1 MWRKRKAASPAIS
14 DPADNFRKR
23 RWKVVYVISSSDD
36 ENDENDDSTSSLDED
51 EWYINCILDET
62 ESQYLIDWEGPWS
75 PTWSSNRGTYGQE
88 PKANAN
94 EAAIKA
100 WEEKK
105 KETNNSLSRNYPD
118 NPSPVCLADSHCESR
133 SSLSPGPTIAE
144 GRIEPPRSHDRSPS
158 PLFVPLDEGP
168 HLEENT
174 NEALA
179 QPDQALTFSQES
191 KGSRPSAT
199 KENKHR
205 PPLSVTTP
213 NHSGCVFE
221 YITRSSIPSRYRLPG
236 EITEP
241 NSPVGSKVALSGINA
256 TQTSSQ
262 ALLGIRNRPVDEVAE
277 TPPSVAIIPESQR
290 TRVISGTKRSGSQT
304 PNIEISQESNSTS
317 LGSRF
322 LPGSSSLLEDITV
335 RHVSSVPETVL
346 SHQSQNAGQ
355 SPEQSLNPRPIPS
368 KRKALASV
376 AVETVAM
383 DAGKGGRETPSL
395 AETMEKYSQYEGSTP
410 LEKIRNAHAQ
420 IRAKTNP
427 GTPLNA
433 DASVTPSSAGDI
445 EPSPSLFIPEVTAPL
460 SVRVDREDA
469 PHTAHAEGEL
479 SAPDS
484 LVQPTEM
491 DPPQQPILQTIH
503 PSALTV
509 SHQEQAI
516 PGSVQLGPSE
526 FAVPLPM
533 DSRVKD
539 DYERILKDE
548 AQSIDEFLKTFALQA
563 ETSRIEQERLIPRM
577 NSLLER
583 LSNTSTHPDLNI
595 TEHIKDS
602 DSDLAKEAAWAEYS
616 SAKFLLLGYL
626 INNASSH
633 DLHLVI
639 MVHGAKTLK
648 ILERFLMGKGLSY
661 TRPRHEMGIGTNL
674 EVSMVKE
681 SLSFGIQST
690 IDDGIMET
698 YKPPAAI
705 VALDSSFNA
714 TSPSVEH
721 MRTTYARHGN
731 LLPVIRLLVSNSSEH
746 VQLCFA
752 NYPEP
757 HRLRLVVQYT
767 SRLRDVV
774 GDLQDDA
781 LGVYEDSEE
790 ILSSLLSDN
799 LNAHWSL
806 PSIEPLHIVSS
817 DELTAALSPYQNQPE
832 TALLPI
838 PQVSKR
844 LFQVEDTT
852 EQTSKR
858 PRMEESQDASQ
869 FTEASKESI
878 KFPSQTLDNDLRAL
892 EAHLLKLK
900 TSHAA
905 ELDKL
910 QKALAD
916 AQSRLQEREGILS
929 LLQHRYESR
938 TKELHKVRQERDRLV
953 EAKLSSEQR
962 LEKQKEDNI
971 KLKDERTQLRHELEK
986 AREALKAGGGSMAEL
1001 ERAQEEIRRLT
1012 KANASLERKAEYEAK
1027 QAEYTREQYQT
1038 ASNVAAQSGNEI
1050 LQLKEENESLKR
1062 KVAGDASRLRELN
1075 IQSDEQRHLARV
1087 KELEAMLASREDLL
1101 RRKEDELREFRKNRP
1116 STRSTSTQP
1125 RSPKWTAANSRPT
1138 SPGINNHNGSGY
1150 SGRGSGLRF
1159 SSEVPL

>member
-1 MWRKRKAASPAIS
+1 MMWRKRKAASPAS
-14 DPADNFRKR
+14 PDPAESSRKKK
-23 RWKVVYVISSSDD
+23 WKEVYVVSSSDD
-36 ENDENDDSTSSLDED
+36 ENDDSRSSLDED

-62 ESQYLIDWEGPWS
+62 ESQYLIDWEGRWS
-75 PTWSSNRGTYGQE
+75 PTWE
-88 PKANAN
+88 PKENAN
-94 EAAIKA
+94 EAAIRV

-105 KETNNSLSRNYPD
+105 KRTNNSLSRNHRA
-118 NPSPVCLADSHCESR
+118 NPSPIHLTDSHVESR
-133 SSLSPGPTIAE
+133 SAESPGLIFTE
-144 GRIEPPRSHDRSPS
+144 SRIEPSRSDDRSPS
-158 PLFVPLDEGP
+158 PLFVPIDEGP

-174 NEALA
+174 GSIEVPT
-179 QPDQALTFSQES
+179 QPDQAPSLSQEL
-191 KGSRPSAT
+191 KGPRPGAA
-199 KENKHR
+199 KEITHR
-205 PPLSVTTP
+205 PPLSITTP
-213 NHSGCVFE
+213 NHSGLVFE

-241 NSPVGSKVALSGINA
+241 NSPVESKVAPSVIRA
-256 TQTSSQ
+256 TQTPSQ
-262 ALLGIRNRPVDEVAE
+262 TRAGNRNRRADQIAE
-277 TPPSVAIIPESQR
+277 TPPSPTNIPRSKG
-290 TRVISGTKRSGSQT
+290 TRVTSAGSQT
-304 PNIEISQESNSTS
+304 SIIAVTQKSNSSS
-317 LGSRF
+317 LGSQV
-322 LPGSSSLLEDITV
+322 LSGISESLAGNIAV
-335 RHVSSVPETVL
+335 RVVSSVPETVF
-346 SHQSQNAGQ
+346 SHQSQNTGQ
-355 SPEQSLNPRPIPS
+355 SPEQSVNLRPIPS
-368 KRKALASV
+368 KRKASASV
-376 AVETVAM
+376 VIEAVAM
-383 DAGKGGRETPSL
+383 DVGSGDRDTPSL
-395 AETMEKYSQYEGSTP
+395 AETMEKYSQFEGSTP

-445 EPSPSLFIPEVTAPL
+445 EPSPSVFIPEITAPL

-469 PHTAHAEGEL
+469 AHVTHAEGEL
-479 SAPDS
+479 SAPGS
-484 LVQPTEM
+484 LVRPTEM
-491 DPPQQPILQTIH
+491 GPPQPILETIQ

-583 LSNTSTHPDLNI
+583 LSNASTHPDLNI

-626 INNASSH
+626 INNASSR
-633 DLHLVI
+633 DLHLVV

-648 ILERFLMGKGLSY
+648 ILERFLLGKGLSY

-705 VALDSSFNA
+705 IALDSSFNA
-714 TSPSVEH
+714 KSPSVEH

-757 HRLRLVVQYT
+757 QRLRLVVQYT

-790 ILSSLLSDN
+790 IISSLLSDSF
-799 LNAHWSL
+799 NAHWHL

-817 DELTAALSPYQNQPE
+817 DELNFAPSTYQNHPE
-832 TALLPI
+832 TAMLPTPQI
-838 PQVSKR
+838 PKR

-852 EQTSKR
+852 EQTPKR
-858 PRMEESQDASQ
+858 PRMEESQEVSQ

-878 KFPSQTLDNDLRAL
+878 NFPSQTLDNDLRAL
-892 EAHLLKLK
+892 ESHLLQLK

-929 LLQHRYESR
+929 LLQHRYETR
-938 TKELHKVRQERDRLV
+938 TNELHKVRQERDRLAETKV
-953 EAKLSSEQR
+953 LSEQR
-962 LEKQKEDNI
+962 LEKQKEDII
-971 KLKDERTQLRHELEK
+971 KLKDERTQLRHDLEK

-1012 KANASLERKAEYEAK
+1012 KDNASLERKAEYEAK

-1050 LQLKEENESLKR
+1050 LLLKEENESLKR
-1062 KVAGDASRLRELN
+1062 KVAEDASRLRELN

-1159 SSEVPL
+1159 SSEMSL

>member
-1 MWRKRKAASPAIS
+1 
-14 DPADNFRKR
+14 
-23 RWKVVYVISSSDD
+23 
-36 ENDENDDSTSSLDED
+36 
-51 EWYINCILDET
+51 
-62 ESQYLIDWEGPWS
+62 
-75 PTWSSNRGTYGQE
+75 
-88 PKANAN
+88 
-94 EAAIKA
+94 
-100 WEEKK
+100 
-105 KETNNSLSRNYPD
+105 
-118 NPSPVCLADSHCESR
+118 
-133 SSLSPGPTIAE
+133 
-144 GRIEPPRSHDRSPS
+144 
-158 PLFVPLDEGP
+158 
-168 HLEENT
+168 
-174 NEALA
+174 
-179 QPDQALTFSQES
+179 
-191 KGSRPSAT
+191 
-199 KENKHR
+199 
-205 PPLSVTTP
+205 
-213 NHSGCVFE
+213 
-221 YITRSSIPSRYRLPG
+221 
-236 EITEP
+236 
-241 NSPVGSKVALSGINA
+241 
-256 TQTSSQ
+256 
-262 ALLGIRNRPVDEVAE
+262 
-277 TPPSVAIIPESQR
+277 
-290 TRVISGTKRSGSQT
+290 
-304 PNIEISQESNSTS
+304 
-317 LGSRF
+317 
-322 LPGSSSLLEDITV
+322 
-335 RHVSSVPETVL
+335 
-346 SHQSQNAGQ
+346 
-355 SPEQSLNPRPIPS
+355 
-368 KRKALASV
+368 
-376 AVETVAM
+376 
-383 DAGKGGRETPSL
+383 
-395 AETMEKYSQYEGSTP
+395 MEKYSQYEGSTP

-445 EPSPSLFIPEVTAPL
+445 EPSPSLLIPEVTAPL

-469 PHTAHAEGEL
+469 PHAAHAEGEL
-479 SAPDS
+479 SAPGS
-484 LVQPTEM
+484 LVRPTEM
-491 DPPQQPILQTIH
+491 GPPQQPILQTIQ

-516 PGSVQLGPSE
+516 PGSVPLGPSE

-548 AQSIDEFLKTFALQA
+548 AQSINEFLKTFALQA
-563 ETSRIEQERLIPRM
+563 EMSRIEQERLIPRM

-583 LSNTSTHPDLNI
+583 LSNASTHPDLNI

-602 DSDLAKEAAWAEYS
+602 DPDLAKEAAWAEYS

-626 INNASSH
+626 INNASSR

-705 VALDSSFNA
+705 IALDSSFNA
-714 TSPSVEH
+714 KSPSVEH
-721 MRTTYARHGN
+721 MRTTYARNGN

-757 HRLRLVVQYT
+757 QRLRVVVEYT
-767 SRLRDVV
+767 SRLRDVI

-790 ILSSLLSDN
+790 IISSLLSDN
-799 LNAHWSL
+799 FNAHWSL

-817 DELTAALSPYQNQPE
+817 DELNSTLSPYQDQPE
-832 TALLPI
+832 TALLPTPQI
-838 PQVSKR
+838 PKR
-844 LFQVEDTT
+844 LFQVEDTN
-852 EQTSKR
+852 EQTPKR
-858 PRMEESQDASQ
+858 PRMEESQEASQ
-869 FTEASKESI
+869 FTEASKESV

-892 EAHLLKLK
+892 EAHLLQLK

-938 TKELHKVRQERDRLV
+938 TKELHKVRQERDRLAETKV
-953 EAKLSSEQR
+953 LSEQR
-962 LEKQKEDNI
+962 LEKQKEDII

-1012 KANASLERKAEYEAK
+1012 KDNASLERKAEYEAK

-1075 IQSDEQRHLARV
+1075 LQSDEQRHLARV

>member
-1 MWRKRKAASPAIS
+1 MMWRKRKAASPAIS

-23 RWKVVYVISSSDD
+23 RWKVVYVTSSSDD

-75 PTWSSNRGTYGQE
+75 PTWVSWAKNFLSSTT
-88 PKANAN
+88 
-94 EAAIKA
+94 
-100 WEEKK
+100 W
-105 KETNNSLSRNYPD
+105 
-118 NPSPVCLADSHCESR
+118 H
-133 SSLSPGPTIAE
+133 
-144 GRIEPPRSHDRSPS
+144 
-158 PLFVPLDEGP
+158 
-168 HLEENT
+168 
-174 NEALA
+174 
-179 QPDQALTFSQES
+179 S
-191 KGSRPSAT
+191 K
-199 KENKHR
+199 
-205 PPLSVTTP
+205 
-213 NHSGCVFE
+213 
-221 YITRSSIPSRYRLPG
+221 
-236 EITEP
+236 
-241 NSPVGSKVALSGINA
+241 
-256 TQTSSQ
+256 QTSGRGSGDATLRGNYSRKPAYTRHLWYKEVGFADTKYRNQ
-262 ALLGIRNRPVDEVAE
+262 SRIQLHQPRLSLLTRYFLASRLLISHLLLFDPRLTTLGI
-277 TPPSVAIIPESQR
+277 S
-290 TRVISGTKRSGSQT
+290 
-304 PNIEISQESNSTS
+304 
-317 LGSRF
+317 
-322 LPGSSSLLEDITV
+322 GSSSLLEDITV

-491 DPPQQPILQTIH
+491 GPPQQPILQTIH

-844 LFQVEDTT
+844 LFVEDTT

>member
-1 MWRKRKAASPAIS
+1 MWRKRKAASPAS
-14 DPADNFRKR
+14 PEPAENSRKKK
-23 RWKVVYVISSSDD
+23 WKEVYVISSSDD
-36 ENDENDDSTSSLDED
+36 ENDDSSSSLDED

-75 PTWSSNRGTYGQE
+75 PTWE
-88 PKANAN
+88 PKENAS
-94 EAAIKA
+94 EAAIKV

-105 KETNNSLSRNYPD
+105 RTKNSLSRSRPANS
-118 NPSPVCLADSHCESR
+118 SPIHLTDPHSESR
-133 SSLSPGPTIAE
+133 SAGCPGLVFAE
-144 GRIEPPRSHDRSPS
+144 SRIKPPRSDDRSPS
-158 PLFVPLDEGP
+158 PLFVPIDEGR

-174 NEALA
+174 RSIEAPT
-179 QPDQALTFSQES
+179 QPDQSPSLSQGL
-191 KGSRPSAT
+191 KGPRPGAT
-199 KENKHR
+199 KEINFR
-205 PPLSVTTP
+205 PPLLVTTP
-213 NHSGCVFE
+213 THSGIVFE

-236 EITEP
+236 ETTEP
-241 NSPVGSKVALSGINA
+241 NSPVKSKVASSVIRA
-256 TQTSSQ
+256 TQTPSQ
-262 ALLGIRNRPVDEVAE
+262 TLAGNRNRPVDEIAE
-277 TPPSVAIIPESQR
+277 TPPSPTNISKSQG
-290 TRVISGTKRSGSQT
+290 TRVTSAGSQT
-304 PNIEISQESNSTS
+304 SIIAVSQKSNSSS
-317 LGSRF
+317 LGSQISSGIS
-322 LPGSSSLLEDITV
+322 GSSGLAGNIAA
-335 RHVSSVPETVL
+335 RPVSSVPETVF
-346 SHQSQNAGQ
+346 SHQSQNTGQ
-355 SPEQSLNPRPIPS
+355 SPEHSIDFRPIPS
-368 KRKALASV
+368 KRKVSASV
-376 AVETVAM
+376 AIEAVAM
-383 DAGKGGRETPSL
+383 DVGTGDRETPSL
-395 AETMEKYSQYEGSTP
+395 AETMEKYSQFEGSTP

-445 EPSPSLFIPEVTAPL
+445 EPSPSVLIPEITAPL

-469 PHTAHAEGEL
+469 AHVTHAEGEL
-479 SAPDS
+479 SAPGS
-484 LVQPTEM
+484 LVRPTEM
-491 DPPQQPILQTIH
+491 GPPQQPILQTIQ

-563 ETSRIEQERLIPRM
+563 ETSTIEQERLIPRM
-577 NSLLER
+577 YSLLER
-583 LSNTSTHPDLNI
+583 LSNASTHPDLNI

-626 INNASSH
+626 INNASSR
-633 DLHLVI
+633 DLHLVV

-648 ILERFLMGKGLSY
+648 ILERFLKGKGLSY

-705 VALDSSFNA
+705 IALDSSFSA
-714 TSPSVEH
+714 KSPSVEH

-731 LLPVIRLLVSNSSEH
+731 LLPVIRLLVSNSNEH
-746 VQLCFA
+746 IQLCFA

-757 HRLRLVVQYT
+757 QRLRLVVQYA

-781 LGVYEDSEE
+781 LGVHEDSEE
-790 ILSSLLSDN
+790 IISSLLSDN
-799 LNAHWSL
+799 FNAHWSL

-817 DELTAALSPYQNQPE
+817 DELNSALSTYQSHPE
-832 TALLPI
+832 TAMLPTPQI
-838 PQVSKR
+838 PKR

-852 EQTSKR
+852 EQTPKR
-858 PRMEESQDASQ
+858 PRIEESQEASQ
-869 FTEASKESI
+869 FTEASKESTN
-878 KFPSQTLDNDLRAL
+878 FPSQTLDNDLRAL
-892 EAHLLKLK
+892 ESHLLQLK

-905 ELDKL
+905 ELNKL

-938 TKELHKVRQERDRLV
+938 TNELHKVRQERDRLAETKV
-953 EAKLSSEQR
+953 LSEQR
-962 LEKQKEDNI
+962 LEKQKEDII
-971 KLKDERTQLRHELEK
+971 KLKDERTQLRHDLEK

-1012 KANASLERKAEYEAK
+1012 KDNASLERKAEYEAK

-1050 LQLKEENESLKR
+1050 LLLKEENESLKR
-1062 KVAGDASRLRELN
+1062 RVAGDASRLRELN
-1075 IQSDEQRHLARV
+1075 IQNDEQRHLARV

-1159 SSEVPL
+1159 SSEMPL

>member
-1 MWRKRKAASPAIS
+1 MWRKRKASSPAS
-14 DPADNFRKR
+14 SNPAENARKK
-23 RWKVVYVISSSDD
+23 RWTEAFVISSSDD
-36 ENDENDDSTSSLDED
+36 ENDHDDGSSLDED

-75 PTWSSNRGTYGQE
+75 PTWVSWAKRLSGNTGPLDTKWYSSNRGTYGQE
-88 PKANAN
+88 PKENAN
-94 EAAIKA
+94 EAAIQV

-105 KETNNSLSRNYPD
+105 KATNRSLSRSRPANL
-118 NPSPVCLADSHCESR
+118 SPVHLTDSHSENR
-133 SSLSPGPTIAE
+133 SPESPGPIFAE
-144 GRIEPPRSHDRSPS
+144 SRIEPSRSDDRSQS
-158 PLFVPLDEGP
+158 PLFVPIDESLGSP

-174 NEALA
+174 RSSEVHTVL
-179 QPDQALTFSQES
+179 DQAPSFSQEL
-191 KGSRPSAT
+191 
-199 KENKHR
+199 N
-205 PPLSVTTP
+205 
-213 NHSGCVFE
+213 GC
-221 YITRSSIPSRYRLPG
+221 P
-236 EITEP
+236 
-241 NSPVGSKVALSGINA
+241 
-256 TQTSSQ
+256 
-262 ALLGIRNRPVDEVAE
+262 
-277 TPPSVAIIPESQR
+277 
-290 TRVISGTKRSGSQT
+290 
-304 PNIEISQESNSTS
+304 
-317 LGSRF
+317 
-322 LPGSSSLLEDITV
+322 
-335 RHVSSVPETVL
+335 PETVF
-346 SHQSQNAGQ
+346 SHQSQNTGQ
-355 SPEQSLNPRPIPS
+355 SLEQSLNPKPIHLE
-368 KRKALASV
+368 RKTWASE
-376 AVETVAM
+376 AIEAVAM
-383 DAGKGGRETPSL
+383 DDPTRDRETPSL
-395 AETMEKYSQYEGSTP
+395 AETMEKYSQFEGSTP

-420 IRAKTNP
+420 IRARTNP

-445 EPSPSLFIPEVTAPL
+445 EPSPSLLVPEITAPL
-460 SVRVDREDA
+460 SVRVDREGA
-469 PHTAHAEGEL
+469 PHVTHAEGEL
-479 SAPDS
+479 DAPGS
-484 LVQPTEM
+484 IVRPTEM
-491 DPPQQPILQTIH
+491 GPPQQPILQTIQ

-509 SHQEQAI
+509 SHQEQAM
-516 PGSVQLGPSE
+516 PGSVHLGPSE

-539 DYERILKDE
+539 DYERILKGD
-548 AQSIDEFLKTFALQA
+548 AQSIDEYLKTFALQA

-577 NSLLER
+577 NSLLEH
-583 LSNTSTHPDLNI
+583 LSNASTHPDLNI

-626 INNASSH
+626 INNASSR

-648 ILERFLMGKGLSY
+648 IVERFLMGKGLSY

-674 EVSMVKE
+674 EVSMVKG

-690 IDDGIMET
+690 SDDGIMET

-705 VALDSSFNA
+705 IALDRSFNPK
-714 TSPSVEH
+714 SPSVEH

-731 LLPVIRLLVSNSSEH
+731 LLPVIRLIVSNSSEH

-757 HRLRLVVQYT
+757 QRLRLVVQYT

-781 LGVYEDSEE
+781 LGVHEDSEE
-790 ILSSLLSDN
+790 IMSCLLSDN
-799 LNAHWSL
+799 FNTHWSL
-806 PSIEPLHIVSS
+806 PPIEPLHIVSS
-817 DELTAALSPYQNQPE
+817 EELNSALSTYQIQPE
-832 TALLPI
+832 SALFPT
-838 PQVSKR
+838 PQIQKR
-844 LFQVEDTT
+844 LFQVDDTT
-852 EQTSKR
+852 EQTPKR
-858 PRMEESQDASQ
+858 PRMDESQEASQ
-869 FTEASKESI
+869 FTEASKEST
-878 KFPSQTLDNDLRAL
+878 KFPSQTLDTDLRTL
-892 EAHLLKLK
+892 ESHLVQLK
-900 TSHAA
+900 TSHAT
-905 ELDKL
+905 ELEKL

-916 AQSRLQEREGILS
+916 AQSRLQEREGVLS

-938 TKELHKVRQERDRLV
+938 TQELHKVRQERDRLAESKV
-953 EAKLSSEQR
+953 LSEQR
-962 LEKQKEDNI
+962 LEKQKEDII

-986 AREALKAGGGSMAEL
+986 ARETLKAGGGSMAEL
-1001 ERAQEEIRRLT
+1001 EKAQEEIRRLA
-1012 KANASLERKAEYEAK
+1012 KDNASLGRKAEYEAK

-1062 KVAGDASRLRELN
+1062 RVAGDASRLRELN

-1087 KELEAMLASREDLL
+1087 RELEALLASREDLL

-1138 SPGINNHNGSGY
+1138 SPGINNHNGSGF